1 MLVCFAKSGITRVLG
16 IQAQD
21 SMLERQ
27 VLYPLA
33 LLHSLVSIER
43 GWGEWEKREVGEG
56 TVRKRQRE
64 TERHRGIELFL

>member
-1 MLVCFAKSGITRVLG
+1 
-16 IQAQD
+16 
-21 SMLERQ
+21 MLERQ